1 MHSGVLAMRAPGT
14 GSGIRR
20 RASLVA
26 ATAIAALAAGVVAL
40 ASAIG
45 HAQTPLPQRQDR
57 AVYDLAGVIEP
68 AHASA
73 IEAVNRELWQKAR
86 VAIVVLTVP
95 ALQDETIDELAVRL
109 GHTWGIGG
117 EGQDRGLVIAFAERD
132 RRIFVATG
140 YGTEGYLPDG
150 RVGAL
155 MDRHAIPFLRANR
168 FSEGLY
174 RLDLALAAAS
184 AEEYGVTLTGAPAGL
199 ARGREPAPELGPMQ
213 IVFGIL
219 MLIALAYL
227 AIRHPRLFFFLLLT
241 MGGNRDRGGSGFG
254 GGGGGFGGGGGGF
267 GGGGAGRGF

>member
-1 MHSGVLAMRAPGT
+1 MRAPKT
-14 GSGIRR
+14 EPTSRR

-26 ATAIAALAAGVVAL
+26 VGALAAVAIAIAAIG
-40 ASAIG
+40 AIAMATA
-45 HAQTPLPQRQDR
+45 HAQTPLPPRQNR
-57 AVYDLAGVIEP
+57 AVYDLARVIEP

-95 ALQDETIDELAVRL
+95 ALENETIDELAVRL

-117 EGQDRGLVIAFAERD
+117 EGQDRGIVIAFAERD

-155 MDRHAIPFLRANR
+155 MDRHAIPYLRANR

-199 ARGREPAPELGPMQ
+199 ARAREPAPEVGPVQ
-213 IVFGIL
+213 IVVGIL
-219 MLIALAYL
+219 MLIALAYI
-227 AIRHPRLFFFLLLT
+227 AIRHPRLFFLLLLS
-241 MGGNRDRGGSGFG
+241 MNNRDRGGSGFG